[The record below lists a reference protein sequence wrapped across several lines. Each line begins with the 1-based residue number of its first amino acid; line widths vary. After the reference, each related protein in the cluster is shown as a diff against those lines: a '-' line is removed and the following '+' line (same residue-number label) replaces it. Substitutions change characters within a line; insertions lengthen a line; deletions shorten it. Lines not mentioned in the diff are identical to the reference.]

1 MSYEITVRFKPV
13 YEFMNSLHTFICR
26 KSHKKIE
33 LSLSWVKQ
41 TQSMLTTEYCSYLH
55 EWQLDD
61 EWKYAYLLLEHED
74 IYTAEDYINFL
85 ENTSDKDLL
94 DQFVSLCR
102 QWNYEVPEFEMSRF
116 KVRYRELFYG
126 WNEQYFKGLSPDV
139 CNALQAEYANRHAE
153 KDQKSVDS
161 FLDETTRGLMF
172 GRTEGLVRIVLIP
185 QYHFQPLHIF
195 WHYGNTIVC
204 HYAAPIYLGDDAV
217 IPPYDLRVIRS
228 LGEKNRLKILKFLHQ
243 GPRSFIEI
251 VRHLEL
257 SKGITHDHI
266 SKLRSS
272 GLLYA
277 HFDGENLIEYSIRS
291 HALRQ
296 VERSLLN
303 YIEG

>member
-1 MSYEITVRFKPV
+1 MSYDITFRFKPV

-33 LSLSWVKQ
+33 LSPKWVKE
-41 TQSMLTTEYCSYLH
+41 TQAMLTTEYSSILH
-55 EWQLDD
+55 EWQMDE
-61 EWKYAYLLLEHED
+61 EWKYAYLLLEQQD
-74 IYTAEDYINFL
+74 IYTAEDYITFL

-94 DQFVSLCR
+94 GHFVTLCKD
-102 QWNYEVPEFEMSRF
+102 WNYKIPDFEMKRF
-116 KVRYRELFYG
+116 KERYRELFYE
-126 WNEQYFKGLSPDV
+126 WNEQYFKQMSSEV
-139 CNALQAEYANRHAE
+139 CKALQAENAVRLAE
-153 KDQKSVDS
+153 KEYKSVES
-161 FLDETTRGLMF
+161 LVDETTRGLVF
-172 GRTEGLVRIVLIP
+172 NKTEGFVRIVLIP

-204 HYAAPIYLGDDAV
+204 HYAAPVYLGDDTV
-217 IPPYDLRVIRS
+217 IPPHDLRVLRS
-228 LGEKNRLKILKFLHQ
+228 LGEKNRLKILKYLHQ

-251 VRHLEL
+251 VRHLQL

-296 VERSLLN
+296 VEHSLLN